1 MKPFRITAALIAAGL
16 TLGAATAQAQ
26 EIVVQMLNR
35 SESGMMVFEPG
46 FVKANVGDTI
56 RFVPT
61 DKGHNAETI
70 KGFLPDGATAIEGK
84 SGKEVTLTLT
94 KEGLYGIRCKPHY
107 GLGMVAL
114 IEAGQPVN
122 LDAVKAIH
130 EPKKAAQKFDAWL
143 NQL

>member
-1 MKPFRITAALIAAGL
+1 MKPYRITAALLAAGIA
-16 TLGAATAQAQ
+16 LGGASAQAQ
-26 EIVVQMLNR
+26 EFVVKMLNR
-35 SESGMMVFEPG
+35 GETGMMVFEPG
-46 FVKANVGDTI
+46 FVKAQVGDTI

-70 KGFLPDGATAIEGK
+70 KGFLPEGATPIAGK
-84 SGKEVTLTLT
+84 TGKEVMLTLT

-114 IEAGQPVN
+114 IEAGSPVN

-130 EPKKAAQKFDAWL
+130 EPKKAAKKFGKWFE
-143 NQL
+143 QL